1 MSAPESGQVSRKRQR
16 PRRLHHEPEAVTYA
30 RKKAGLT
37 KRALAGLVGISEQL
51 MNEIESGWRNA
62 TPPNLAK
69 IAEALNCPVVFLE
82 RKHTDTTGIRN

>member
-1 MSAPESGQVSRKRQR
+1 MSTPEKGKVSRKRQR

-51 MNEIESGWRNA
+51 MNEIESG
-62 TPPNLAK
+62 
-69 IAEALNCPVVFLE
+69 
-82 RKHTDTTGIRN
+82 